1 MTENRRRAI
10 FSTDSAPFNT
20 LLIEVADVKRPD
32 QKDASKSSGSTGPV
46 FRLRAQRRNDVSQ
59 EDGCFLIP
67 ADFELEQLVRQE
79 EWRFRSLHLTGSG
92 ITEVKSRVISSDTTL
107 PQRQPSQSGRS

>member
-79 EWRFRSLHLTGSG
+79 EWRFRSLHLTRFWDHRSKVAGH
-92 ITEVKSRVISSDTTL
+92 I
-107 PQRQPSQSGRS
+107 QRHDLATKTAVAIGA